1 MSDNDDDERRD
12 DDAVISVGGMIRQH
26 RTPRGDDDNNNNNN
40 EHSFGNS
47 SLESNV
53 AYVAEPSND
62 EDVDDED
69 AEVGRA
75 NAADNN
81 NNNKWSPDMR
91 IDENFDINSP
101 VVVAAAAAS
110 GGGGHVVVV
119 DQLSPRSTSLQSN
132 TDNATFLT
140 SSPRLTKYLCIASVF
155 LVFCSL
161 GLAAA
166 GLGLIYSSTQRNNNN
181 NNDMMTSSSQVAT
194 PDNNFDNLDKEVMVS
209 DLDINEDTDVIQEE
223 EEDEDDETNAKAR
236 LTDAPSMSPTTVLL
250 LVDDAQ
256 VVVGDFNSSIIT
268 LETEAEAVNSTTTS
282 TDATTA
288 INVLGNTTQTTVEQE
303 EEDAAG
309 ETNENASTDNNS
321 TATTTTNNSN
331 STTANETAAAPA
343 VPLIPDTLHSI
354 TLLAIADTFVE
365 YNSTEPY
372 GQVKRLKVDAEP
384 IRTSLLKF
392 NISAIFDAENR
403 TIRPREDVVGYTL
416 RLYSLASSPYGG
428 TIEVMKRS
436 CNGWNENNMTWN
448 NAPNCIFQN
457 SSTLVGEFDNVI
469 SEYQW
474 NEAVLSMMNDTIF
487 DAEVIT
493 LRITS
498 DRADGVMYASRENDT
513 AIPELVVYYTASSS
527 SLTTATTDDS
537 TPSPMVGGENS
548 TTTTTQ
554 APSSSPSPE
563 HQDDVNS
570 TTTSSPSVMLLS
582 TPSISPV
589 PTSNPT
595 VSL

>member
-1 MSDNDDDERRD
+1 M
-12 DDAVISVGGMIRQH
+12 
-26 RTPRGDDDNNNNNN
+26 
-40 EHSFGNS
+40 
-47 SLESNV
+47 
-53 AYVAEPSND
+53 
-62 EDVDDED
+62 
-69 AEVGRA
+69 
-75 NAADNN
+75 
-81 NNNKWSPDMR
+81 
-91 IDENFDINSP
+91 
-101 VVVAAAAAS
+101 
-110 GGGGHVVVV
+110 
-119 DQLSPRSTSLQSN
+119 
-132 TDNATFLT
+132 
-140 SSPRLTKYLCIASVF
+140 
-155 LVFCSL
+155 
-161 GLAAA
+161 
-166 GLGLIYSSTQRNNNN
+166 
-181 NNDMMTSSSQVAT
+181 
-194 PDNNFDNLDKEVMVS
+194 
-209 DLDINEDTDVIQEE
+209 
-223 EEDEDDETNAKAR
+223 
-236 LTDAPSMSPTTVLL
+236 LL
-250 LVDDAQ
+250 LVDDEQ

-268 LETEAEAVNSTTTS
+268 LETEAETVINTTTS
-282 TDATTA
+282 TNATA

-309 ETNENASTDNNS
+309 EMNEKASTNNNS

-428 TIEVMKRS
+428 TIELMKRS

-457 SSTLVGEFDNVI
+457 SSMLVGEFDNVI

-513 AIPELVVYYTASSS
+513 AIPELVVYYTAS
-527 SLTTATTDDS
+527 LTTTATDD
-537 TPSPMVGGENS
+537 PSPLVGENT

-570 TTTSSPSVMLLS
+570 TTTSSPSVMLLLS

>member
-1 MSDNDDDERRD
+1 M
-12 DDAVISVGGMIRQH
+12 V
-26 RTPRGDDDNNNNNN
+26 TPSGSNSNN
-40 EHSFGNS
+40 
-47 SLESNV
+47 
-53 AYVAEPSND
+53 
-62 EDVDDED
+62 
-69 AEVGRA
+69 
-75 NAADNN
+75 
-81 NNNKWSPDMR
+81 
-91 IDENFDINSP
+91 
-101 VVVAAAAAS
+101 
-110 GGGGHVVVV
+110 
-119 DQLSPRSTSLQSN
+119 
-132 TDNATFLT
+132 
-140 SSPRLTKYLCIASVF
+140 
-155 LVFCSL
+155 
-161 GLAAA
+161 
-166 GLGLIYSSTQRNNNN
+166 
-181 NNDMMTSSSQVAT
+181 
-194 PDNNFDNLDKEVMVS
+194 DNNFVNLDKEVMVS
-209 DLDINEDTDVIQEE
+209 VLDINEDTDVIQD
-223 EEDEDDETNAKAR
+223 EDEDEDETNAKAR
-236 LTDAPSMSPTTVLL
+236 LTDAPTTSPTVLL
-250 LVDDAQ
+250 LVDDEQ

-268 LETEAEAVNSTTTS
+268 LETTEAEAAVNSTTTS
-282 TDATTA
+282 MNATTA

-457 SSTLVGEFDNVI
+457 SSMLVGEFDHVI

-474 NEAVLSMMNDTIF
+474 NEAVLSSMNDTIF

-513 AIPELVVYYTASSS
+513 AIPELVVYYTAS
-527 SLTTATTDDS
+527 LTTTATDD
-537 TPSPMVGGENS
+537 PSPLVGENS